1 MGWVEVDW
9 VAAVVM
15 AYLIGS
21 IPSAYIAGRLVKRT
35 DIRAEGDQ
43 NLGAENAYRTLGPR
57 VGLTVGAADIGKGA
71 AAVLLA
77 WGLTG
82 STGAEMTAG
91 LAAVTGHNWSIF
103 LHLTGGRGAATTV
116 GIFLA
121 LIPVPAIPVSLAAL
135 ALLPVLKSATLAL
148 SLILIPMP
156 LLVWLTGESSSVVAY
171 TIGLP
176 IMLGIRH
183 LYTSRK
189 FQQRQR
195 DQSGGEAVT
204 QG

>member
-9 VAAVVM
+9 IAVVVM

-57 VGLTVGAADIGKGA
+57 VGLAVGAADIGKGA

-77 WGLTG
+77 KLTG

-103 LHLTGGRGAATTV
+103 LHLTGGRGAAATV

-121 LIPVPAIPVSLAAL
+121 LIPIPAIPLSLAAL

-156 LLVWLTGESSSVVAY
+156 LLVWLMGESPSVVAY

-176 IMLGIRH
+176 IMLWIRH